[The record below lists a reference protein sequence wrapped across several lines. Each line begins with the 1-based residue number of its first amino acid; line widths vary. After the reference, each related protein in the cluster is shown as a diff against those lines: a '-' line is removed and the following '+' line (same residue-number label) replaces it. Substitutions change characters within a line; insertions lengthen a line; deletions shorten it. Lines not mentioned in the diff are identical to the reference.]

1 MPVVVTKDGAAED
14 KEEETPVL
22 EPIPHLAPIS
32 TATVIEPVDNAESIT
47 SETRPRA
54 DRMATASETVTR
66 DREDATSPGTEEV
79 GKETP
84 LATEGSKD
92 LESSELSQHKEGVN
106 DHAAPP
112 PAVMD
117 EPSKLKEE
125 PTTASKSQVHD
136 SGKLSSWFKNKFSR
150 HSGDKDKD
158 KDKKGGKALNA
169 ALGPHEPLPETMAH
183 DASKT
188 STTADDDD
196 DLYTAS
202 VDGATDHHEEATT
215 TAGGHPALSSHP
227 PTAIRTSHSRST
239 SISSLSSD
247 EPTTSRGRTPMRSP
261 PLAEP
266 LSPTPLG
273 DGKTLV
279 SGLMGHPIAV
289 IDDTVNHEDSVHL
302 KPPGLLEPFAEGTD
316 TDTGTGTGT
325 GTGTLARTS
334 TSGETEEFEEAKDY
348 FEEGPGP
355 GEVLEKPKPG
365 FAAKERPAGSP
376 VRDSRFV
383 ENL

>member
-1 MPVVVTKDGAAED
+1 MVTKDGATED

-32 TATVIEPVDNAESIT
+32 TAAVTEPVDIAESIT
-47 SETRPRA
+47 SETRPGA
-54 DRMATASETVTR
+54 DHTEDVASSRR
-66 DREDATSPGTEEV
+66 DEV
-79 GKETP
+79 GKEAP
-84 LATEGSKD
+84 LATEGSRD
-92 LESSELSQHKEGVN
+92 LESPELSKHNETVN
-106 DHAAPP
+106 DRVAPP
-112 PAVMD
+112 PAVID
-117 EPSKLKEE
+117 EPPKPKEE
-125 PTTASKSQVHD
+125 PITAGKSQVHEEKSTSPKPD

-158 KDKKGGKALNA
+158 KGGKAQTA
-169 ALGPHEPLPETMAH
+169 ALGLHEPLPETMAH
-183 DASKT
+183 DAPNT
-188 STTADDDD
+188 STTVDDDD

-202 VDGATDHHEEATT
+202 VDGATGRHEEATT
-215 TAGGHPALSSHP
+215 TTGGHPALSSHP
-227 PTAIRTSHSRST
+227 PTAVRSSHSRST

-247 EPTTSRGRTPMRSP
+247 EPTTSRGRTSMRSP
-261 PLAEP
+261 PLSEP

-289 IDDTVNHEDSVHL
+289 IDDTADREDAVYL
-302 KPPGLLEPFAEGTD
+302 EPPVLLEPSAE
-316 TDTGTGTGT
+316 GTGT

-334 TSGETEEFEEAKDY
+334 TSGETEEFEEAKDH